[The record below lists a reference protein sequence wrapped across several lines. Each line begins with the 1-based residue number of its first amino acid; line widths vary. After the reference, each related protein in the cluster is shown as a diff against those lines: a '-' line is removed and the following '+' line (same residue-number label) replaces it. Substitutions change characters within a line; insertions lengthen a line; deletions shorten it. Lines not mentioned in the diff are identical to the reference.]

1 MVFKEFFLETIPVL
15 SHMIHSKQDK
25 KMKTK
30 LQFILD
36 LVGQGF
42 ILAAVMFM
50 VLAFLLAI
58 CSASVANY
66 IAYIAMGCLLVSVI
80 SWLIYISME
89 D

>member
-1 MVFKEFFLETIPVL
+1 
-15 SHMIHSKQDK
+15 
-25 KMKTK
+25 MKTK
-30 LQFILD
+30 IKFILD

-42 ILAAVMFM
+42 ILLALMFI

-58 CSASVANY
+58 CSVSVAY
-66 IAYIAMGCLLVSVI
+66 FIAYIAIGCAMVSVM

>member
-1 MVFKEFFLETIPVL
+1 
-15 SHMIHSKQDK
+15 
-25 KMKTK
+25 MKTK

-58 CSASVANY
+58 CSVSVANY

>member
-1 MVFKEFFLETIPVL
+1 
-15 SHMIHSKQDK
+15 MIHSKQDK

-80 SWLIYISME
+80 SWMIYICME

>member
-1 MVFKEFFLETIPVL
+1 
-15 SHMIHSKQDK
+15 MIHSKQDK